1 MSAHSLSISL
11 LSHETEESCIAAIE
25 AWARRRRL
33 DRSGCPCGAKRAAF
47 RAAKAFPNR
56 LAAVGHRARVRSIE
70 RWSQP
75 VDATLY
81 LQPKSLMLVRSI
93 PASKTNPAIY

>member
-33 DRSGCPCGAKRAAF
+33 DRSGLP
-47 RAAKAFPNR
+47 
-56 LAAVGHRARVRSIE
+56 LRSE
-70 RWSQP
+70 
-75 VDATLY
+75 TG
-81 LQPKSLMLVRSI
+81 SI
-93 PASKTNPAIY
+93 SGGESFSE